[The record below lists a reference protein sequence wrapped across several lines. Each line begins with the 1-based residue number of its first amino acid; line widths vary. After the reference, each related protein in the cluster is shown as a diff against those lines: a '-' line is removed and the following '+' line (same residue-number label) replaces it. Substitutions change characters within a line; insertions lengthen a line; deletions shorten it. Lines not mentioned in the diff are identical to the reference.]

1 MSPIESLELVTS
13 PRAQQ
18 QPVLGRK
25 NSRCCIQGIKTL
37 AETCTSIG
45 KARDHRLENTVHWS
59 VHRGEGL
66 SHAGQ
71 LRTVFTLSQARCEVT
86 VYLSCEL
93 AWTKLYIKSEELGHM
108 QRKSH
113 FKNYTKSMYVS
124 GLCQ

>member
-45 KARDHRLENTVHWS
+45 KARDHGLEITVYWI
-59 VHRGEGL
+59 VHRGQGP

-71 LRTVFTLSQARCEVT
+71 LRSVFTLSQARCEVT

-93 AWTKLYIKSEELGHM
+93 LGKSCTYS
-108 QRKSH
+108 QKSWD
-113 FKNYTKSMYVS
+113 
-124 GLCQ
+124 LCSESLTARITQNRCT